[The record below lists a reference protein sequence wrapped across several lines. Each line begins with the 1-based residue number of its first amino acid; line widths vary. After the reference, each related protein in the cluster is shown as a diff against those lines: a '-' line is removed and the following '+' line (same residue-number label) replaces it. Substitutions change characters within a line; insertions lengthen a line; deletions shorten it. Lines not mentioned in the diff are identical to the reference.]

1 MKGERRAERQRRAEI
16 RRLGAEAGRRRGCL
30 ICRRGDGGFSAE
42 EHIIPETL
50 GNTTLVLP
58 VGVVCDRCNHGV
70 CAELDEALCSFG
82 PIHMLRTIH
91 RQPSK
96 SGKLPSMGFDNG
108 RIEARSSDEI
118 SLWLSGEKWHR
129 EHPAPPGYKSFSFT
143 AKRRDLTPERLSRV
157 HRALVKQALEFAWL
171 DHGED
176 LVLDAE
182 FDHARRI
189 VLGGGHQGY
198 ISVPRNIQFGDD
210 ERSGMDYARLT
221 RNEGGPS
228 TAVHRRAVLGRAADH
243 RFALPRASPDRS
255 ECFRRLDVLIR
266 SRSRRSLR
274 HMAEP
279 GELNFVPLTTARG
292 RGEPLVAPVWLRA
305 AAPPGR

>member
-1 MKGERRAERQRRAEI
+1 
-16 RRLGAEAGRRRGCL
+16 
-30 ICRRGDGGFSAE
+30 
-42 EHIIPETL
+42 
-50 GNTTLVLP
+50 
-58 VGVVCDRCNHGV
+58 
-70 CAELDEALCSFG
+70 
-82 PIHMLRTIH
+82 
-91 RQPSK
+91 
-96 SGKLPSMGFDNG
+96 MGFDNG

-221 RNEGGPS
+221 RNEDGHPLLFIV
-228 TAVHRRAVLGRAADH
+228 A
-243 RFALPRASPDRS
+243 RFW
-255 ECFRRLDVLIR
+255 
-266 SRSRRSLR
+266 
-274 HMAEP
+274 
-279 GELNFVPLTTARG
+279 GVPLITDSLYP
-292 RGEPLVAPVWLRA
+292 EPPQTVPNAFGVWTF
-305 AAPPGR
+305 